1 MPDFEVAPRSH
12 CLRHELSGRCKGPSR
27 VNPYEL
33 NPSPSVNAVLN
44 FSKSWSAPLR
54 LDKDQAANLPV
65 CRLVRRV
72 RARRSDG
79 RPCPLSWPAED
90 GMPWD
95 ESRSAR
101 EIKSARLLT
110 AMTAASSDLQDVARN
125 APNRLERG
133 GQRSTVGRF

>member
-1 MPDFEVAPRSH
+1 
-12 CLRHELSGRCKGPSR
+12 
-27 VNPYEL
+27 
-33 NPSPSVNAVLN
+33 
-44 FSKSWSAPLR
+44 
-54 LDKDQAANLPV
+54 
-65 CRLVRRV
+65 
-72 RARRSDG
+72 
-79 RPCPLSWPAED
+79 
-90 GMPWD
+90 MPWD